1 MRFLSLLLVLSGI
14 TLGSFCSSAHA
25 EYLSAIE
32 VKGNHRVETPTI
44 MSFIDIKPGE
54 EINEEK
60 IEDILK
66 NLFATGLFADVLVEQ
81 QGPILLIKVVENKII
96 NRIAFEGNEKLKDEL
111 LNTEIAL
118 RPREVYTPGRVQEA
132 AQKIREM
139 YRLSGRYGAKVEPK
153 IIERE
158 QNRVD
163 LIFEITEGKPTKI
176 NKIIFV
182 GNHHFSAS
190 RLESVILTKE
200 TRWYRFFSSDDTYD
214 KDRLAY
220 DNELL
225 RKFYYE
231 QGYADFKVHSTVAE
245 LDPDTQEFY
254 ITYTLEEG
262 QRYEFGN
269 VKITVQLSKV
279 QLQGLKDLLTF
290 EKGEHFNSRE
300 IEKTIDKLNTCIGE
314 QGFAFIEIEPKLKRN
329 PETCTVDVD
338 LIVKEGRHV
347 YINRIE
353 IFGNDRTDDDVIRRE
368 LRIAEGDPYNSVKIK
383 RSEQKLQN
391 LDYFKKVEIKQ
402 EPTAA
407 SDKMD
412 LKIEVEDKPTGSLM
426 FSAGYSSTDGII
438 GSITMNERNLAG
450 KGYDLYGSAQVS
462 QRSRDFHLGFADPYF
477 MNKPLIAGIDLF
489 HSSRKYNTKGEG
501 QTGYQQTKTG
511 ATPSI
516 GYDITEFL
524 GQSWSYTIRRDL
536 INDIRKKASPYL
548 LKQRGDWTVS
558 SAGHNLFYDKR
569 DSSVEPTEG
578 YYAGL
583 SDEVAGLGGNV
594 RFFKNSIRAGNYFPL
609 DDDHK
614 WVLATKTSA
623 GVMTGMGKVTRVVD
637 RFELGGE
644 SLRGF
649 ADSGI
654 GPRDKNTRDALG
666 GLYYYKATVE
676 LSVPLGLPKELGVS
690 GSIFTD
696 LGSVWHSGNHPK
708 QNDPDHPPI
717 LSNNQSLR
725 LGAGAGITWRS
736 PFGPIGVS
744 LAKPLIYK
752 KHVDRTEVFRVNF
765 GTTF

>member
-1 MRFLSLLLVLSGI
+1 MRLFVFSILLGLSLGLPLS
-14 TLGSFCSSAHA
+14 LARA
-25 EYLSAIE
+25 EPLSAIE
-32 VKGNHRVETPTI
+32 IQGNNRVETPTV
-44 MSFIDIKPGE
+44 MSYIDMKPGE
-54 EINEEK
+54 QIDEAR

-66 NLFATGLFADVLVEQ
+66 NLFATGLFADVLIEQ
-81 QGPILLIKVVENKII
+81 QGSVLLIKVVENKII
-96 NRIAFEGNEKLKDEL
+96 NRIAFEGNERLKDEML
-111 LNTEIAL
+111 TTEIGM

-132 AQKIREM
+132 AQKIRDM

-163 LIFEITEGKPTKI
+163 LIFEITEGQPTKI

-182 GNHHFSAS
+182 GNNRFSAS

-231 QGYADFKVHSTVAE
+231 QGYADFKVNSTVAE
-245 LDPDTQEFY
+245 LDPETQEFY
-254 ITYTLEEG
+254 ITYTIDEG
-262 QRYEFGN
+262 NRYQFGN
-269 VKITVQLSKV
+269 VKLTVQLPKV
-279 QLQGLKDLLTF
+279 QLQGLQDLISF
-290 EKGEHFNSRE
+290 EQGEYFNSKAV
-300 IEKTIDKLNTCIGE
+300 EKTIDRLNTAIGE
-314 QGFAFIEIEPKLKRN
+314 QGYAFIEIEPKLKRN
-329 PETCTVDVD
+329 PELCTVDVD

-407 SDKMD
+407 SDKIN
-412 LKIEVEDKPTGSLM
+412 LKVDVEDKPTGSLM
-426 FSAGYSSTDGII
+426 FSAGYSTTDGVL
-438 GSITMNERNLAG
+438 GSVTMNERNLAG
-450 KGYDLYGSAQVS
+450 KGYDLYASAQVS

-477 MNKPLIAGIDLF
+477 MNRPLTAGIDLF
-489 HSSRKYNTKGEG
+489 HSSRKYNTKGEN

-516 GYDITEFL
+516 GYEITEYL
-524 GQSWSYTIRRDL
+524 GQSWSYTIRKDN
-536 INDIRKKASPYL
+536 INDIRRNASIYL
-548 LKQRGDWTVS
+548 QKQRGKWTVS
-558 SAGHNLFYDKR
+558 SVGHNLFYDKR
-569 DSSVEPTEG
+569 DNALEPTEG

-583 SDEVAGLGGNV
+583 SDEIAGLGGNV
-594 RFFKNSIRAGNYFPL
+594 KFFKNSLRAGAYYPL
-609 DDDHK
+609 DDEHK
-614 WVLATKTSA
+614 WVLAAKTSA
-623 GVMTGMGKVTRVVD
+623 GAMSGMGKVTRVVD

-654 GPRDKNTRDALG
+654 GPRDKRTKDALG
-666 GLYYYKATVE
+666 GLLYYKATVE
-676 LSVPLGLPKELGVS
+676 LYVPLGLPKELGIS
-690 GSIFTD
+690 GSIFSD
-696 LGSVWHSGNHPK
+696 MGSVWHSGNHK
-708 QNDPDHPPI
+708 KKGHPI

-725 LGAGAGITWRS
+725 LTAGAGITWRS

-744 LAKPLIYK
+744 LAKPLVYK
-752 KHVDRTEVFRVNF
+752 KHVDRTEIFRVNF

>member
-1 MRFLSLLLVLSGI
+1 MRFLIVFIIFGIMLGIPVSSVTAQPLS
-14 TLGSFCSSAHA
+14 S
-25 EYLSAIE
+25 IE
-32 VKGNHRVETPTI
+32 IKGNHRIETPTI
-44 MSFIDIKPGE
+44 MSYLDIKPGDP
-54 EINEEK
+54 ITEEK
-60 IEDILK
+60 KEDILK
-66 NLFATGLFADVLVEQ
+66 NLFATGLFADVLINQ
-81 QGPILLIKVVENKII
+81 QENVLIIKVVENKII
-96 NRIAFEGNEKLKDEL
+96 NRIAFEGNERLKDEML
-111 LNTEIAL
+111 QTEIGL

-132 AQKIREM
+132 AQKIRDM

-182 GNHHFSAS
+182 GNNHYSTS
-190 RLESVILTKE
+190 RLESIILTKE

-269 VKITVQLSKV
+269 VKISVELPQVQLRD
-279 QLQGLKDLLTF
+279 LKDLITF
-290 EKGEHFNSRE
+290 EKGEYFNSKE
-300 IEKTIDKLNTCIGE
+300 VEKTIDKLNTIIGE
-314 QGFAFIEIEPKLKRN
+314 QGFCFVEIEPKLKRHS
-329 PETCTVDVD
+329 ETCTVDVD
-338 LIVKEGRHV
+338 LVVKEGRHV

-353 IFGNDRTDDDVIRRE
+353 IFGNDRTDDEVIRRE
-368 LRIAEGDPYNSVKIK
+368 LRVAEGDPYNSVKIK

-407 SDKMD
+407 SDKIN
-412 LKIEVEDKPTGSLM
+412 LKIDVEDKPTGSLL
-426 FSAGYSSTDGII
+426 FSAGYSTSDGIL
-438 GSITMNERNLAG
+438 GSVTMNERNLAG
-450 KGYDLYGSAQVS
+450 KGYDLYSSAQVS

-477 MNKPLIAGIDLF
+477 LNKPLIAGIDVF
-489 HSSRKYNTKGEG
+489 HSSRKYNTKG
-501 QTGYQQTKTG
+501 QDSTGYQQTKTG

-536 INDIRKKASPYL
+536 LNDISKKSSIYL
-548 LKQRGDWTVS
+548 QKQRGTWTVS
-558 SAGHNLFYDKR
+558 SVGHNLFYDKR
-569 DSSVEPTEG
+569 DSTIEPTEG

-583 SDEVAGLGGNV
+583 ADELAGLGGNV
-594 RFFKNSIRAGNYFPL
+594 NFFKNSLRAGNYFPF
-609 DDDHK
+609 DDDRK
-614 WVLATKTSA
+614 WVLATKCSA
-623 GVMTGMGKVTRVVD
+623 GAMSGLGKVTRVVD

-649 ADSGI
+649 TDSGI
-654 GPRDKNTRDALG
+654 GPRDKRTKDALG
-666 GLYYYKATVE
+666 GLYFYKATVE
-676 LSVPLGLPKELGVS
+676 LSVPLGLPKELGIS
-690 GSIFTD
+690 GSFFTD
-696 LGSVWHSGNHPK
+696 LGSVWHSGDKKKRGHP
-708 QNDPDHPPI
+708 I
-717 LSNNQSLR
+717 VSNNHSLR
-725 LGAGAGITWRS
+725 LGAGAGVTWRS
-736 PFGPIGVS
+736 PFGPIGVT
-744 LAKPLIYK
+744 LTKALIYK
-752 KHVDRTEVFRVNF
+752 KHIDRTEVFRVNF

>member
-1 MRFLSLLLVLSGI
+1 MRFFILLVFFGI
-14 TLGSFCSSAHA
+14 TAGSSFSSAMA
-25 EYLSAIE
+25 APLSSIE
-32 VKGNHRVETPTI
+32 IKGNHRVETPTI
-44 MSFIDIKPGE
+44 MSYIDIKPGE
-54 EINEEK
+54 MIDENK
-60 IEDILK
+60 IEDVLK
-66 NLFATGLFADVLVEQ
+66 NLFATGLFADVLIEQ
-81 QGPILLIKVVENKII
+81 QGGVLIIKVVENKII
-96 NRIAFEGNEKLKDEL
+96 NRIAFEGNDRLKDEML
-111 LNTEIAL
+111 QTEIAL

-132 AQKIREM
+132 AQKIRDM

-182 GNHHFSAS
+182 GNNRYSAS
-190 RLESVILTKE
+190 RLESIILTKE

-231 QGYADFKVHSTVAE
+231 QGYADFKVNSTVAE

-269 VKITVQLSKV
+269 IKISVQLPKV
-279 QLQGLKDLLTF
+279 QYQGLKDLVTF
-290 EKGEHFNSRE
+290 EKDDYFNSRE
-300 IEKTIDKLNTCIGE
+300 VEKTIEKLNTCIGE
-314 QGFAFIEIEPKLKRN
+314 QGFAFVEIEPKLKRN

-338 LIVKEGRHV
+338 FVVKEGRHA

-368 LRIAEGDPYNSVKIK
+368 LRIAEGDPYNAEKIK
-383 RSEQKLQN
+383 RSEKKLRD
-391 LDYFKKVEIKQ
+391 LDFFKKVEIKQ

-407 SDKMD
+407 PDKID
-412 LKIEVEDKPTGSLM
+412 LKVEVEDKPTGSLL
-426 FSAGYSSTDGII
+426 FSAGYSTTDGIL
-438 GSITMNERNLAG
+438 GSVTMNERNLAG

-477 MNKPLIAGIDLF
+477 LNKPLIAGIDTF
-489 HSSRKYNTKGEG
+489 HSARKYNTKS
-501 QTGYQQTKTG
+501 QDSTGFQQTKTG

-516 GYDITEFL
+516 GYELSEYL
-524 GQSWSYTIRRDL
+524 GQSWSYTIQRDV
-536 INDIRKKASPYL
+536 INDIRKNASIYL
-548 LKQRGDWTVS
+548 QKQRGDWTAS
-558 SAGHNLFYDKR
+558 SMGHNLFYDKR
-569 DSSVEPTEG
+569 DSSIEPTEG
-578 YYAGL
+578 FYAGL
-583 SDEVAGLGGNV
+583 ADEIAGLGGNV
-594 RFFKNSIRAGNYFPL
+594 RYFKNSLRAGNYFPL
-609 DDDHK
+609 DDDRK
-614 WVLATKTSA
+614 WILATKCSA

-654 GPRDKNTRDALG
+654 GPRDKRTKDALG
-666 GLYYYKATVE
+666 GLYYYKATIE
-676 LSVPLGLPKELGVS
+676 LTVPLGLPKELGIS
-690 GSIFTD
+690 GNLFTD
-696 LGSVWHSGNHPK
+696 LGSVWHSGNRQKAGH
-708 QNDPDHPPI
+708 PI
-717 LSNNQSLR
+717 LSNDQSLR
-725 LGAGAGITWRS
+725 LSTGAGVTWRS

-744 LAKPLIYK
+744 LAKALIYK
-752 KHVDRTEVFRVNF
+752 KHIDRTEVFRVNF